1 MEQLWHQDESISA
14 DLKRKSVLY
23 QLPECTRIYQVCLFC
38 HIVLVYFQN
47 SKKNI
52 KMRGCNVNLCH
63 MLMLTANNC
72 LHRCLYFKEVG
83 KRWLSDLRAW
93 FIIAVHMHRIIK
105 NNTGSSWSVAYSA
118 AFRQPR
124 LGKKYWQSSLT
135 RTQNCSYHAVCLF
148 LIEHIKLNIHQK
160 VGL

>member
-14 DLKRKSVLY
+14 DLKRKSILY

-105 NNTGSSWSVAYSA
+105 NNSRKQLVSCILSSIQTAQIREEILAIKFNAYTKLQLPCSVFVPDSTY
-118 AFRQPR
+118 
-124 LGKKYWQSSLT
+124 
-135 RTQNCSYHAVCLF
+135 
-148 LIEHIKLNIHQK
+148 
-160 VGL
+160 